1 MNENDKKKIYA
12 ALSAPLPEEAV
23 QRTDGA
29 VTGRGYSTT
38 GYGYQYVA
46 NRLNEVL
53 GVGGWRT
60 QQTFTV
66 RTATTAKG
74 RTVYEATCELTLQL
88 GTWADGRFLPFCEVH
103 GTGGHS
109 STIEA
114 DARKGSYTNSFK
126 KAAGMAGVGKAAFEG
141 TIDDDNLPIAAPVEH
156 GRGDMGDAGDEDSQ
170 PGGGVPRNRLTSK
183 QLAALWALARKLGIE
198 KGAFRNRVRERF
210 GANVEFLTR
219 ADASA
224 LIGELSARLGNG
236 HVQRREHAE
245 EVA

>member
-1 MNENDKKKIYA
+1 MNDIDKKKIYA
-12 ALSAPLPEEAV
+12 LLSAPLPEEAV

-53 GVGGWRT
+53 GIGGWRT
-60 QQTFTV
+60 QQAFTV
-66 RTATTAKG
+66 RTSTSAKG
-74 RTVYEATCELTLQL
+74 RTVYDVTCELVLQL
-88 GTWADGRFLPFCEVH
+88 GSWMDGQFLPFCEVH

-114 DARKGSYTNSFK
+114 DARKGSYTNAFK

-141 TIDDDNLPIAAPVEH
+141 TIDDDNVPIADAAVDPREAEH
-156 GRGDMGDAGDEDSQ
+156 GDEDIPAS
-170 PGGGVPRNRLTSK
+170 GVPRNRLTSK

-198 KGAFRNRVRERF
+198 KGAFRNRVRERY